1 MFLSTKKTQLEAQ
14 EAIKRIP
21 GDTKDLLEDFL
32 KNSHVTVTGSENFVV
47 GAQVGLAYTVLRPN
61 DSEFGFGTGLGMPL
75 SSIAVSA
82 ILASTGDFAREISG
96 TRASRIRKQDKVIH
110 FGDEL
115 VHLPYMMNMAFNSN
129 QAAQDQRDRDKAG
142 MSQFSPFRPS
152 PYGRMYGE
160 PKRPGSNGRYNST
173 VDILTKMSGQANELI
188 SIAYEIADKL
198 ERKTGLKATIVFDS
212 VIRYA
217 DITGPS
223 DSDIIVEDIISKL
236 RRTSKAIDDTDNVKI
251 SNLIYIRAAHAH
263 AINLIKLVNK
273 GSDGAG
279 TDYTGN
285 SDRITIEALVS
296 RNEQNKAEMFL
307 VKSLFNKEIDSFATY
322 GNWGVNASINDLYYS
337 DCKLHTGNFALL
349 NVKVAVEPEPTDE
362 PVEFEDDLEFG
373 VDDNCEIDSASA
385 FDDEPGVL
393 NDFKPNDLG
402 SGFTGFGPNPFNP
415 LGMNIEPGHTGDV
428 DDFWNGFFN
437 GNPFTGATKVQNPAD
452 TLPED
457 QDFCY
462 YGCPIALDNEP
473 KLISLILNPN
483 MDLSNSFKAKY
494 I

>member
-21 GDTKDLLEDFL
+21 GDTKNLLEDFL

-61 DSEFGFGTGLGMPL
+61 DSEIGFGTGLGMPL

-96 TRASRIRKQDKVIH
+96 TRASRMRKQDKVLH

-115 VHLPYMMNMAFNSN
+115 IHLPYMLNMAFNSN
-129 QAAQDQRDRDKAG
+129 QVIQDQRDRDKAG
-142 MSQFSPFRPS
+142 ISQFNPLRPS

-160 PKRPGSNGRYNST
+160 PRRPGANNST
-173 VDILTKMSGQANELI
+173 RDILAKMSGQANELI
-188 SIAYEIADKL
+188 STAYEIADKL
-198 ERKTGLKATIVFDS
+198 ERKTGLRATIVFDS

-223 DSDIIVEDIISKL
+223 DSDLIVEDIISKL
-236 RRTSKAIDDTDNVKI
+236 RRTSKAIDDTDDVKI

-322 GNWGVNASINDLYYS
+322 GNCGVNTSINDLYYS

-349 NVKVAVEPEPTDE
+349 NVKVAVEPEPTDD
-362 PVEFEDDLEFG
+362 PVEFEDDLEFE
-373 VDDNCEIDSASA
+373 VDDACECEVGSAGG
-385 FDDEPGVL
+385 FDDAPGMF
-393 NDFKPNDLG
+393 NEFKQSDLG

-415 LGMNIEPGHTGDV
+415 FGTPNTPERTDDI

-437 GNPFTGATKVQNPAD
+437 DNHFTGATGVQNPSD

-462 YGCPIALDNEP
+462 YGCPITLDKEP

>member
-21 GDTKDLLEDFL
+21 GDTKDLLEGFL

-61 DSEFGFGTGLGMPL
+61 DSEIGFGTGLGMPL

-96 TRASRIRKQDKVIH
+96 TRASRMRKQDKVLH

-115 VHLPYMMNMAFNSN
+115 IHLPYMLNMAFNSN
-129 QAAQDQRDRDKAG
+129 QVIQDQRDRDKAG
-142 MSQFSPFRPS
+142 ISQFNPLRPS

-160 PKRPGSNGRYNST
+160 PRRPGTNNST
-173 VDILTKMSGQANELI
+173 RDILAKMSGQANELI
-188 SIAYEIADKL
+188 NIAYEIADKL

-223 DSDIIVEDIISKL
+223 DSDIIVEDILSKL

-322 GNWGVNASINDLYYS
+322 GNCGVNTSINDLYYS

-349 NVKVAVEPEPTDE
+349 NVKVAVEPEQTDE
-362 PVEFEDDLEFG
+362 PVEFGDDLEFG
-373 VDDNCEIDSASA
+373 VDDACEFEVGSADG
-385 FDDEPGVL
+385 FDDAPGMF
-393 NDFKPNDLG
+393 NGFKPSDLG

-415 LGMNIEPGHTGDV
+415 LGAPNTPERTDDI

-437 GNPFTGATKVQNPAD
+437 DNHFTGTTGVQNPSD

>member
-61 DSEFGFGTGLGMPL
+61 DSEIGFGTGLGMPL

-96 TRASRIRKQDKVIH
+96 TRASRMRKQDKVLH

-115 VHLPYMMNMAFNSN
+115 IHLPYMLNMAFNSY
-129 QAAQDQRDRDKAG
+129 QVTQDQRDRDKAG
-142 MSQFSPFRPS
+142 ISQFNPLRPS

-160 PKRPGSNGRYNST
+160 PRRPGANNST
-173 VDILTKMSGQANELI
+173 RDILAKMSGQANELI

-223 DSDIIVEDIISKL
+223 DSDLIVEDIISKL
-236 RRTSKAIDDTDNVKI
+236 RRTSKAIDYTDDAKI

-322 GNWGVNASINDLYYS
+322 GNCGVNTRINDLYYS

-349 NVKVAVEPEPTDE
+349 NVKVAVEPELTDD
-362 PVEFEDDLEFG
+362 PVEFEDDLGFE
-373 VDDNCEIDSASA
+373 VDDACECEMGSAGG
-385 FDDEPGVL
+385 FDDAPGMFNEL
-393 NDFKPNDLG
+393 KPSDLG

-415 LGMNIEPGHTGDV
+415 LGTPNTPERTDDI

-437 GNPFTGATKVQNPAD
+437 DNHFTGATGIQNPSD

-462 YGCPIALDNEP
+462 YGCPITLDKEP

>member
-61 DSEFGFGTGLGMPL
+61 DSEIGFGTGLGMPL

-82 ILASTGDFAREISG
+82 ILASTGDFAREMSG
-96 TRASRIRKQDKVIH
+96 TRASRMRKQDKVLH

-115 VHLPYMMNMAFNSN
+115 IHLPYMLNMAFNSN
-129 QAAQDQRDRDKAG
+129 QVIQDQRDRDKAG

-160 PKRPGSNGRYNST
+160 PRRPRANNST
-173 VDILTKMSGQANELI
+173 RDILAKMSGQANELI
-188 SIAYEIADKL
+188 NTAYEIADKL

-223 DSDIIVEDIISKL
+223 DSDIIVEDILSKL

-322 GNWGVNASINDLYYS
+322 GNCGVNTRINDLYYS

-349 NVKVAVEPEPTDE
+349 NVKVAVEPEQTDE

-373 VDDNCEIDSASA
+373 VDDACECEMGSADG
-385 FDDEPGVL
+385 FDDAPGMFNEL
-393 NDFKPNDLG
+393 KPSDLG
-402 SGFTGFGPNPFNP
+402 SGFAGFGPNPFNP
-415 LGMNIEPGHTGDV
+415 FGTPNTPERTDDI

-437 GNPFTGATKVQNPAD
+437 DNHFTGTTGVQNPSG
-452 TLPED
+452 TLPEE

-462 YGCPIALDNEP
+462 YGCPITLDKEP

>member
-21 GDTKDLLEDFL
+21 GNTKDLLEDFL
-32 KNSHVTVTGSENFVV
+32 RNSHVTVTGSENFVV

-61 DSEFGFGTGLGMPL
+61 DSEIGFGTGLGMPL

-96 TRASRIRKQDKVIH
+96 TRASRMRKQDKVLH

-115 VHLPYMMNMAFNSN
+115 VHLPYMLNMAFNSN
-129 QAAQDQRDRDKAG
+129 QVIQDQRDMGKTG
-142 MSQFSPFRPS
+142 ISQFNPFRPS

-160 PKRPGSNGRYNST
+160 PRRPGTNNGT
-173 VDILTKMSGQANELI
+173 KDILSKMSGQANELL

-223 DSDIIVEDIISKL
+223 DSDIIVEDMLSKL

-307 VKSLFNKEIDSFATY
+307 VKSLFNKEVDSFATY
-322 GNWGVNASINDLYYS
+322 GNCGVNTSINDLYYS

-349 NVKVAVEPEPTDE
+349 NVKVAVEPEPTDD
-362 PVEFEDDLEFG
+362 PVEFEDDLEFE
-373 VDDNCEIDSASA
+373 VDDACECEMGSADG
-385 FDDEPGVL
+385 FDDAPGMFNEL
-393 NDFKPNDLG
+393 KSSNLG

-415 LGMNIEPGHTGDV
+415 LGTPNTPERTDGI

-437 GNPFTGATKVQNPAD
+437 DNHFTGATGVQNPSD

-462 YGCPIALDNEP
+462 YGCPITLDKEP

>member
-61 DSEFGFGTGLGMPL
+61 DSEIGFGTGLGMPL

-96 TRASRIRKQDKVIH
+96 TRASRMRKQDKVLH

-115 VHLPYMMNMAFNSN
+115 IHLPYMLNMAFNSN
-129 QAAQDQRDRDKAG
+129 QVIQDQRDRDKAG

-160 PKRPGSNGRYNST
+160 PRRPRANNST
-173 VDILTKMSGQANELI
+173 RDILAKMSGQANELI
-188 SIAYEIADKL
+188 NTAYEIADKL

-322 GNWGVNASINDLYYS
+322 GNCGVNTRINDLYYS

-349 NVKVAVEPEPTDE
+349 NVKVAVEPEQTDE

-373 VDDNCEIDSASA
+373 VDDACEC
-385 FDDEPGVL
+385 EM
-393 NDFKPNDLG
+393 G
-402 SGFTGFGPNPFNP
+402 SKKKKKN
-415 LGMNIEPGHTGDV
+415 L
-428 DDFWNGFFN
+428 
-437 GNPFTGATKVQNPAD
+437 
-452 TLPED
+452 
-457 QDFCY
+457 
-462 YGCPIALDNEP
+462 
-473 KLISLILNPN
+473 
-483 MDLSNSFKAKY
+483 
-494 I
+494 

>member
-61 DSEFGFGTGLGMPL
+61 DSEIGFGTGLGMPL

-96 TRASRIRKQDKVIH
+96 TRASRMRKHDKVLH

-115 VHLPYMMNMAFNSN
+115 IHLPYMLNMAFNSN
-129 QAAQDQRDRDKAG
+129 QVIQDQRDRNKPG
-142 MSQFSPFRPS
+142 INQFSPFRPS

-160 PKRPGSNGRYNST
+160 PRRPGTNNST
-173 VDILTKMSGQANELI
+173 KDILAKMSGQANELI

-322 GNWGVNASINDLYYS
+322 GNCGVNTSINDLYYS
-337 DCKLHTGNFALL
+337 DCKFHTGNFALL

-373 VDDNCEIDSASA
+373 VDDNCEMDSASVFEDA
-385 FDDEPGVL
+385 PGMV
-393 NDFKPNDLG
+393 NGFGPSELG
-402 SGFTGFGPNPFNP
+402 SGFSGFGPNPFNP
-415 LGMNIEPGHTGDV
+415 FGTHNEPGHTGDV

-452 TLPED
+452 TLPEE

>member
-61 DSEFGFGTGLGMPL
+61 DSEIGFGTGLGMPL

-96 TRASRIRKQDKVIH
+96 TRASRMRKQDKVLH

-115 VHLPYMMNMAFNSN
+115 IHLPYMLNMAFNSN
-129 QAAQDQRDRDKAG
+129 QVIQDQRDRDKAG

-160 PKRPGSNGRYNST
+160 PRRPRANNST
-173 VDILTKMSGQANELI
+173 RDILAKMSGQANELI
-188 SIAYEIADKL
+188 NTAYEIADKL

-223 DSDIIVEDIISKL
+223 DSDIIVEDILSKL

-322 GNWGVNASINDLYYS
+322 GNCGVNTRINDLYYS

-349 NVKVAVEPEPTDE
+349 NVKVAVEPEQTDE

-373 VDDNCEIDSASA
+373 VDDACECEMGSADG
-385 FDDEPGVL
+385 FDDAPGMFNEL
-393 NDFKPNDLG
+393 KPSDLG
-402 SGFTGFGPNPFNP
+402 SGFAGFGPNPFNP
-415 LGMNIEPGHTGDV
+415 FGTPNTPERTDDI

-437 GNPFTGATKVQNPAD
+437 DNHFTGTTGVQNPSG
-452 TLPED
+452 TLPEE

-462 YGCPIALDNEP
+462 YGCPIALDKEP

>member
-1 MFLSTKKTQLEAQ
+1 MFLSTKKKQLEAQ

-96 TRASRIRKQDKVIH
+96 TRASRMRKQDKVLH

-115 VHLPYMMNMAFNSN
+115 IHLPYMLNMAFNSN
-129 QAAQDQRDRDKAG
+129 QVIQDQRDRDKAG
-142 MSQFSPFRPS
+142 ISQFSPFRPS

-160 PKRPGSNGRYNST
+160 PRRPGTNNGT
-173 VDILTKMSGQANELI
+173 KDILAKMSGQANELL
-188 SIAYEIADKL
+188 SLAYEIADKL

-223 DSDIIVEDIISKL
+223 DSDIIVEDILSKL

-322 GNWGVNASINDLYYS
+322 GNCGVNTSINDLYYS

-349 NVKVAVEPEPTDE
+349 NVKVAVEPEQTDE
-362 PVEFEDDLEFG
+362 PVEFEDDLEFD
-373 VDDNCEIDSASA
+373 VDDACECEMGSAGG
-385 FDDEPGVL
+385 FDDAPGMF
-393 NDFKPNDLG
+393 NEFKPSDLG

-415 LGMNIEPGHTGDV
+415 LGTPNTPERTDDI

-437 GNPFTGATKVQNPAD
+437 DNHFTGATGIQNPSD

-462 YGCPIALDNEP
+462 YGCPIALDKEP

>member
-96 TRASRIRKQDKVIH
+96 TRASRMRKQDKVLH

-115 VHLPYMMNMAFNSN
+115 INLPYMLNMAFNSN
-129 QAAQDQRDRDKAG
+129 QVIQDQRDRDKAG
-142 MSQFSPFRPS
+142 ISQFSPLRPS

-160 PKRPGSNGRYNST
+160 PRRPGTNNGT
-173 VDILTKMSGQANELI
+173 KDILAKMSGQANELI
-188 SIAYEIADKL
+188 SIAYKIADKL

-223 DSDIIVEDIISKL
+223 DSDIIVEDILSKL
-236 RRTSKAIDDTDNVKI
+236 RITSKAIDDTDNVKI

-322 GNWGVNASINDLYYS
+322 GNCGVNTSINDLYYS

-349 NVKVAVEPEPTDE
+349 NVKVAVEPEQTDE
-362 PVEFEDDLEFG
+362 PVEFGDDLEFE
-373 VDDNCEIDSASA
+373 VDDACEFEGSSADG
-385 FDDEPGVL
+385 FDDAPGMFNEL
-393 NDFKPNDLG
+393 KPSDLG

-415 LGMNIEPGHTGDV
+415 FGTPNTPGHTDDI

-437 GNPFTGATKVQNPAD
+437 DNHFTGTTEVQNPSD

-462 YGCPIALDNEP
+462 YGCPITLDKEP

>member
-1 MFLSTKKTQLEAQ
+1 MFLSTKKKQLEAQ

-96 TRASRIRKQDKVIH
+96 TRASRMRKQDKVLH

-115 VHLPYMMNMAFNSN
+115 IHLPYMLNMAFNSN
-129 QAAQDQRDRDKAG
+129 QVIQDQRDRDKAG
-142 MSQFSPFRPS
+142 ISQFSPFRPS

-160 PKRPGSNGRYNST
+160 PRRPGTNNGT
-173 VDILTKMSGQANELI
+173 KDILAKMSGQANELL
-188 SIAYEIADKL
+188 SLAYEIADKL

-322 GNWGVNASINDLYYS
+322 GNCGVNTSINDLYYS

-349 NVKVAVEPEPTDE
+349 NVKVAVEPEQTDE
-362 PVEFEDDLEFG
+362 PVEFEDDLEFD
-373 VDDNCEIDSASA
+373 VDDACECEMGSAGG
-385 FDDEPGVL
+385 FDDAPGMF
-393 NDFKPNDLG
+393 NEFKPSDLG

-415 LGMNIEPGHTGDV
+415 LGTPNTPERTDDI

-437 GNPFTGATKVQNPAD
+437 DNHFTGATGIQNPSD

-462 YGCPIALDNEP
+462 YGCPIALDKEP

>member
-61 DSEFGFGTGLGMPL
+61 DSEIGFGTGLGMPL

-96 TRASRIRKQDKVIH
+96 TRVSRMRKQDKVLH

-115 VHLPYMMNMAFNSN
+115 IHLPYMLNMAFNSN
-129 QAAQDQRDRDKAG
+129 QVTQDQRDRDKAG
-142 MSQFSPFRPS
+142 INQFSPFRPS

-160 PKRPGSNGRYNST
+160 PRRPGANNST
-173 VDILTKMSGQANELI
+173 RDILAKMSGQANELL

-223 DSDIIVEDIISKL
+223 DSDIIVEDILSKL
-236 RRTSKAIDDTDNVKI
+236 RRTSKAIDDTDDVKI

-322 GNWGVNASINDLYYS
+322 GNCGLNTRINDLYYS

-349 NVKVAVEPEPTDE
+349 NVKVAVEPELTDD
-362 PVEFEDDLEFG
+362 PVEFEDDLGFE
-373 VDDNCEIDSASA
+373 VDDACECEMGSAGG
-385 FDDEPGVL
+385 FDDAPGMFNEL
-393 NDFKPNDLG
+393 KPSDLG

-415 LGMNIEPGHTGDV
+415 FGTPNTPGHTDDI

-437 GNPFTGATKVQNPAD
+437 DNHFTGATGVQNPSD

-462 YGCPIALDNEP
+462 YGCPIALDKEP

>member
-61 DSEFGFGTGLGMPL
+61 DGEFGFGTGLGMPL

-96 TRASRIRKQDKVIH
+96 TRASRVRKQDKVLH

-115 VHLPYMMNMAFNSN
+115 IHLPYMLNMAFNSN
-129 QAAQDQRDRDKAG
+129 QVIQDQRDRDKAG
-142 MSQFSPFRPS
+142 ISQFSPFRPS

-160 PKRPGSNGRYNST
+160 PRRPGTNNST
-173 VDILTKMSGQANELI
+173 QDILAKMSEQANELI
-188 SIAYEIADKL
+188 NIAYEIADKL

-322 GNWGVNASINDLYYS
+322 GNCGVNTSINDLYYS
-337 DCKLHTGNFALL
+337 DCKFHTGNFALL

-362 PVEFEDDLEFG
+362 PVEFEDDLEFDA
-373 VDDNCEIDSASA
+373 DDACECEMGSAGG
-385 FDDEPGVL
+385 FDDAPGMF
-393 NDFKPNDLG
+393 NEFKPSDLG

-415 LGMNIEPGHTGDV
+415 LGTPNTPEHTDDI

-437 GNPFTGATKVQNPAD
+437 DNHFTGATGIQNPSD

-462 YGCPIALDNEP
+462 YGCPIALDKEP

>member
-1 MFLSTKKTQLEAQ
+1 MFLSTKKMQLEAQ

-61 DSEFGFGTGLGMPL
+61 DSEIGFGTGLGMPL

-96 TRASRIRKQDKVIH
+96 TRASRMRKQDKVLH

-115 VHLPYMMNMAFNSN
+115 IHLPYMLNMAFNSN
-129 QAAQDQRDRDKAG
+129 QVIQDQRDRDKAG
-142 MSQFSPFRPS
+142 ISQFNPLRPS

-160 PKRPGSNGRYNST
+160 PRRPGANNST
-173 VDILTKMSGQANELI
+173 RDILAKMSRQANELI

-236 RRTSKAIDDTDNVKI
+236 RRTSKAIDGTDDVKI

-322 GNWGVNASINDLYYS
+322 GNCGVNTSINDLYYS

-349 NVKVAVEPEPTDE
+349 NVKVAVEPELTDD
-362 PVEFEDDLEFG
+362 PVEFEDDLGFE
-373 VDDNCEIDSASA
+373 VDDACECEMGSADG
-385 FDDEPGVL
+385 FDDAPEMFNEL
-393 NDFKPNDLG
+393 KPSDLG

-415 LGMNIEPGHTGDV
+415 LGTPNTPERTDDI

-437 GNPFTGATKVQNPAD
+437 DNHFTGATGVQNPFG

-462 YGCPIALDNEP
+462 YGCPIALDKEP

>member
-61 DSEFGFGTGLGMPL
+61 DSEIGFGTGLGMPL

-96 TRASRIRKQDKVIH
+96 TRASRMRKQDKVLH

-115 VHLPYMMNMAFNSN
+115 IHLPYMLNMAFNSN
-129 QAAQDQRDRDKAG
+129 KVIQDQRDRDKAG
-142 MSQFSPFRPS
+142 ISQFSPFRPS

-160 PKRPGSNGRYNST
+160 PRRPGTNNST
-173 VDILTKMSGQANELI
+173 KDILAKMSGQANELI

-223 DSDIIVEDIISKL
+223 DSDIIVEDILRKL
-236 RRTSKAIDDTDNVKI
+236 RRTSKAIDDTDDVKI

-322 GNWGVNASINDLYYS
+322 GNCGVNTRINDLYYS

-349 NVKVAVEPEPTDE
+349 NVKVAVEPEPTDD
-362 PVEFEDDLEFG
+362 PVEFGDDLEFE
-373 VDDNCEIDSASA
+373 VDDACEFETGSADG
-385 FDDEPGVL
+385 FDDEPGMFNEL
-393 NDFKPNDLG
+393 KSSDLG

-415 LGMNIEPGHTGDV
+415 LGTPNTPERTDDI

-437 GNPFTGATKVQNPAD
+437 DNHFTGTTGVQNPSG

-462 YGCPIALDNEP
+462 YGCPIALDKEP

>member
-21 GDTKDLLEDFL
+21 GDTKDLLENFL

-61 DSEFGFGTGLGMPL
+61 DSEIGFGTDLGMPL

-96 TRASRIRKQDKVIH
+96 TRASRMRKQDKVLH

-115 VHLPYMMNMAFNSN
+115 IHLPYMLNMAFNSN
-129 QAAQDQRDRDKAG
+129 QVIQDQRDRDRAG
-142 MSQFSPFRPS
+142 ISQFNPLRPS

-160 PKRPGSNGRYNST
+160 PRRPGANNST
-173 VDILTKMSGQANELI
+173 RDILAKMSGQANELL

-198 ERKTGLKATIVFDS
+198 ERKTGLRATIVFDS

-322 GNWGVNASINDLYYS
+322 GNCGVNTSINDLYYS

-362 PVEFEDDLEFG
+362 PVEFEDDLEFD
-373 VDDNCEIDSASA
+373 VDDACEFEASSADG
-385 FDDEPGVL
+385 FDDAPGMFNEL
-393 NDFKPNDLG
+393 KPSDLG

-415 LGMNIEPGHTGDV
+415 LGTPNTPGCTDDI

-437 GNPFTGATKVQNPAD
+437 DNHFTGATGVQNPSD

-462 YGCPIALDNEP
+462 YGCPIALDKEP

>member
-1 MFLSTKKTQLEAQ
+1 MFLSTKKKQLEAQ

-61 DSEFGFGTGLGMPL
+61 DSEFGFGAGLGMPL

-96 TRASRIRKQDKVIH
+96 TRASRMRKHDKVLH

-115 VHLPYMMNMAFNSN
+115 IHLPYMLNMAFNSN
-129 QAAQDQRDRDKAG
+129 QVIQDQRDRDKAG

-160 PKRPGSNGRYNST
+160 PRRPRANNST
-173 VDILTKMSGQANELI
+173 RDILAKMSGQANELI
-188 SIAYEIADKL
+188 NTAYEIADKL

-223 DSDIIVEDIISKL
+223 DSDIIVEDILSKL

-322 GNWGVNASINDLYYS
+322 GNCGVNTRINDLYYS

-349 NVKVAVEPEPTDE
+349 NVKVAVEPEQTDE

-373 VDDNCEIDSASA
+373 VDDACECEMGSADG
-385 FDDEPGVL
+385 FDDAPGMFNEL
-393 NDFKPNDLG
+393 KPSDLG
-402 SGFTGFGPNPFNP
+402 SGFAGFGPNPFNP
-415 LGMNIEPGHTGDV
+415 FGTPNTPERTDDI

-437 GNPFTGATKVQNPAD
+437 DNHFTGTTGVQNPSG
-452 TLPED
+452 TLPEE

-462 YGCPIALDNEP
+462 YGCPITLDKEP

>member
-61 DSEFGFGTGLGMPL
+61 DSEIGFGTGLGMPL

-96 TRASRIRKQDKVIH
+96 TRASRMRKQDKVLH

-115 VHLPYMMNMAFNSN
+115 IHLPYMLNMAFNSN
-129 QAAQDQRDRDKAG
+129 QVIKDQRDRDKAG
-142 MSQFSPFRPS
+142 ISQFSPLRPS

-160 PKRPGSNGRYNST
+160 PRRPGTNNGT
-173 VDILTKMSGQANELI
+173 KDILAKMSGQANELI

-236 RRTSKAIDDTDNVKI
+236 RRTSRAIDDTDDVKI

-307 VKSLFNKEIDSFATY
+307 VKSLFNKEIDSFSTY
-322 GNWGVNASINDLYYS
+322 GNCGVNTSINDLYYS

-349 NVKVAVEPEPTDE
+349 NVKVAVEPEPIDD
-362 PVEFEDDLEFG
+362 PVEFGDDLEFE
-373 VDDNCEIDSASA
+373 VDDACECEMGSAGG
-385 FDDEPGVL
+385 FDDAPGMF
-393 NDFKPNDLG
+393 NGFKPSDLG

-415 LGMNIEPGHTGDV
+415 LGTPNTPERTDDI

-437 GNPFTGATKVQNPAD
+437 DNHFTGATRVQNPFG

-462 YGCPIALDNEP
+462 YGCPIALDKEP

>member
-21 GDTKDLLEDFL
+21 GDTKNLLENFL

-96 TRASRIRKQDKVIH
+96 TRASRVRKQDKVLH

-115 VHLPYMMNMAFNSN
+115 VHLPYMLNMAFNSN

-142 MSQFSPFRPS
+142 MSQFSQFRPS

-160 PKRPGSNGRYNST
+160 PKRPGSHDRYNST
-173 VDILTKMSGQANELI
+173 LDILTKMSGQANELI
-188 SIAYEIADKL
+188 NIAYKIADKL

-236 RRTSKAIDDTDNVKI
+236 KRTLKAIDDTDNIKI

-337 DCKLHTGNFALL
+337 NCKLHTGNFALL

-362 PVEFEDDLEFG
+362 PVEFGDDLEFE
-373 VDDNCEIDSASA
+373 VDGNCEMDSASA

-402 SGFTGFGPNPFNP
+402 SGFAGFGPNPFNL
-415 LGMNIEPGHTGDV
+415 LGMPNTPERTDDI
-428 DDFWNGFFN
+428 DDFWNGFF
-437 GNPFTGATKVQNPAD
+437 GDSHFTGTTGIQNPSD
-452 TLPED
+452 TLPEE

-462 YGCPIALDNEP
+462 YGCPIALDKEP

>member
-61 DSEFGFGTGLGMPL
+61 DSEIGFGTGLGMPL

-96 TRASRIRKQDKVIH
+96 TRASRVRKQDKVLH

-115 VHLPYMMNMAFNSN
+115 IHLPYMLNMAFNSN
-129 QAAQDQRDRDKAG
+129 QVIQDQRDRAKAG
-142 MSQFSPFRPS
+142 LSQPSPFRPS

-160 PKRPGSNGRYNST
+160 PRRPGTNNST
-173 VDILTKMSGQANELI
+173 KDILSKMSGQANELI

-223 DSDIIVEDIISKL
+223 DSDIIVEDILSKL

-322 GNWGVNASINDLYYS
+322 GNCGVNTNINDLYYS

-349 NVKVAVEPEPTDE
+349 NVKVAVEPEPTDD
-362 PVEFEDDLEFG
+362 PVEFKDDLEFG
-373 VDDNCEIDSASA
+373 VDDACECEMGSAGG
-385 FDDEPGVL
+385 FDDAPGMF
-393 NDFKPNDLG
+393 NEFKPSDLG
-402 SGFTGFGPNPFNP
+402 SGFTGFGTNPFNP
-415 LGMNIEPGHTGDV
+415 LGAPNTPERTDDI

-437 GNPFTGATKVQNPAD
+437 DNHFTGTTGVQNPSD

-462 YGCPIALDNEP
+462 YGCPIALDKEP

>member
-61 DSEFGFGTGLGMPL
+61 DSEIGFGTGLGMPL

-96 TRASRIRKQDKVIH
+96 TRASRMRKQDKVLH

-115 VHLPYMMNMAFNSN
+115 IHLPYMLNMAFNSN
-129 QAAQDQRDRDKAG
+129 QVIQDQRDRDKAG
-142 MSQFSPFRPS
+142 IGQLNPFRPS

-160 PKRPGSNGRYNST
+160 PRRPGANNST
-173 VDILTKMSGQANELI
+173 KDILAKMSGQANELI

-223 DSDIIVEDIISKL
+223 DSDLIAEDMLSKL

-322 GNWGVNASINDLYYS
+322 GNCGVNTSINDLYYS
-337 DCKLHTGNFALL
+337 DCKFHTGNFALL
-349 NVKVAVEPEPTDE
+349 NVKVAVEPEQTDE
-362 PVEFEDDLEFG
+362 PVEFEDDLEFE
-373 VDDNCEIDSASA
+373 VDDACECEMGSADG
-385 FDDEPGVL
+385 FDDAPGMF
-393 NDFKPNDLG
+393 NGFKPSNLG

-415 LGMNIEPGHTGDV
+415 LGTPNTPERTDDI

-437 GNPFTGATKVQNPAD
+437 DSHFTGATGVQNPSD

-462 YGCPIALDNEP
+462 YGCPIALDKEP

>member
-61 DSEFGFGTGLGMPL
+61 DSEIGFGTGLGMPL

-96 TRASRIRKQDKVIH
+96 TRASRMRKQDKVLH

-115 VHLPYMMNMAFNSN
+115 IHLPYMLNMAFNSN
-129 QAAQDQRDRDKAG
+129 QVIQDQRDRDKAG

-160 PKRPGSNGRYNST
+160 PRRPRANNST
-173 VDILTKMSGQANELI
+173 RDILAKMSGQANELI
-188 SIAYEIADKL
+188 NTAYEIADKL

-223 DSDIIVEDIISKL
+223 DSDIIVEDILSKL

-322 GNWGVNASINDLYYS
+322 GNCGVNTRINDLYYS

-349 NVKVAVEPEPTDE
+349 NVKVAVEPEQTDE

-373 VDDNCEIDSASA
+373 VDDACECEMGSADG
-385 FDDEPGVL
+385 FDDAPGMFNEL
-393 NDFKPNDLG
+393 KPSDLG
-402 SGFTGFGPNPFNP
+402 SGFAGFGPNPFNP
-415 LGMNIEPGHTGDV
+415 FGTPNTPERTDDI

-437 GNPFTGATKVQNPAD
+437 DNHFTGTTGVQNPSG
-452 TLPED
+452 TLPEE

-462 YGCPIALDNEP
+462 YGCPITLDKEP

>member
-21 GDTKDLLEDFL
+21 GDTKDLLGDFL

-61 DSEFGFGTGLGMPL
+61 DSEIGFGTGLGMPL

-96 TRASRIRKQDKVIH
+96 TRASRMRKQDKVLH

-115 VHLPYMMNMAFNSN
+115 IHLPYMLNMAFNSN
-129 QAAQDQRDRDKAG
+129 QVIQDQRDRDKAG
-142 MSQFSPFRPS
+142 ISQFNPLRPS

-160 PKRPGSNGRYNST
+160 PRRPGANNST
-173 VDILTKMSGQANELI
+173 RDILAKMSGQANELI

-223 DSDIIVEDIISKL
+223 DSDLIVEDILSKL
-236 RRTSKAIDDTDNVKI
+236 RRTSKAIDDTDDVKI

-322 GNWGVNASINDLYYS
+322 GNCGINTSINDLYYS

-349 NVKVAVEPEPTDE
+349 NVKVAVEPEQTDE
-362 PVEFEDDLEFG
+362 PVEFGDDLEFE
-373 VDDNCEIDSASA
+373 VDDACEFEGSSADG
-385 FDDEPGVL
+385 FDDAPGMF
-393 NDFKPNDLG
+393 NEFKSSDLG

-415 LGMNIEPGHTGDV
+415 LGTPNTPEHTDDI

-437 GNPFTGATKVQNPAD
+437 DNHFTGTTGVQNPSD

-462 YGCPIALDNEP
+462 YGCPITLDKEP

>member
-21 GDTKDLLEDFL
+21 GDTKALLEDFL

-61 DSEFGFGTGLGMPL
+61 DSEIGFGTGLGMPL

-96 TRASRIRKQDKVIH
+96 TRASRMRKQDKVLH

-115 VHLPYMMNMAFNSN
+115 IHLPYMLNMAFNSN
-129 QAAQDQRDRDKAG
+129 QVIQDQRDMGKAG
-142 MSQFSPFRPS
+142 IGQFSPFRPS

-160 PKRPGSNGRYNST
+160 PRRPGTNNST
-173 VDILTKMSGQANELI
+173 RDILAKMSGQANELI

-223 DSDIIVEDIISKL
+223 DSDIIVEDILSKL

-322 GNWGVNASINDLYYS
+322 GNCGLNTRINDLYYS

-349 NVKVAVEPEPTDE
+349 NVKVAVEPELTDD
-362 PVEFEDDLEFG
+362 PVEFEDDLGFE
-373 VDDNCEIDSASA
+373 VDDACECEVGSAGG
-385 FDDEPGVL
+385 FDDAPGMF
-393 NDFKPNDLG
+393 NGFKPSDLG

-415 LGMNIEPGHTGDV
+415 FGTTNTPGHTDDI

-437 GNPFTGATKVQNPAD
+437 DNHFTGTTGVQNPSD

>member
-61 DSEFGFGTGLGMPL
+61 DSEIGFGTGLGMPL

-96 TRASRIRKQDKVIH
+96 TRASRMRKQDKVLH

-115 VHLPYMMNMAFNSN
+115 IHLPYMLNMAFNSN
-129 QAAQDQRDRDKAG
+129 QVIQDQRDRDKAG
-142 MSQFSPFRPS
+142 IGQFSPFRPS

-160 PKRPGSNGRYNST
+160 PRRPGTNNGT
-173 VDILTKMSGQANELI
+173 KDILAKMSGQANELI

-223 DSDIIVEDIISKL
+223 DSDIIVEDMISKL

-322 GNWGVNASINDLYYS
+322 GNCGINTSINDLYYS

-349 NVKVAVEPEPTDE
+349 NVKVAVEPEPTDD
-362 PVEFEDDLEFG
+362 PVEFEDDLEFEVG
-373 VDDNCEIDSASA
+373 DACECGMGSVGG
-385 FDDEPGVL
+385 FDDAPGMFNEL
-393 NDFKPNDLG
+393 KPSDLG

-415 LGMNIEPGHTGDV
+415 FGTPNTPGHTDDI

-437 GNPFTGATKVQNPAD
+437 DNHFTGATGVQNPSD

-462 YGCPIALDNEP
+462 YGCPIALDKEP